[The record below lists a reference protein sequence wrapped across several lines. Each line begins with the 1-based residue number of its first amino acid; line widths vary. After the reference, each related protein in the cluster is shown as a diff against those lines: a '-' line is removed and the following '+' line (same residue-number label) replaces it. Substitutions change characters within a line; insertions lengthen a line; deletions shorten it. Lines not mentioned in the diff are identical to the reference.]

1 MMGLSTNEEARK
13 MNVRAIFIDMDGTLL
28 TASNSISRRN
38 KEAIYK
44 LINQGVKVFLATG
57 RHYDI
62 TAPYH
67 KEIGLQTPM
76 ICLNGAAI
84 HDAATGR
91 IIRMKTVRLNEERF
105 HNLTAESPCNVI
117 IHTANGN
124 YYKET
129 NKEINYWTNVGQIPP
144 RYIGD
149 LRKANY
155 QDVLKYSVRTGA
167 PCPELSSLFKK
178 EAEVIDW
185 NDGFE
190 LVAPNVSKWSAIKT
204 LLTEIRMS
212 PDEVVA
218 IGDGPND
225 IEMLRHAGTGVAMGN
240 ASEKVKLA
248 ADFVT
253 GHHENDGLAEFIER
267 NLLRSSKSYAI

>member
-1 MMGLSTNEEARK
+1 

-28 TASNSISRRN
+28 KASNYISRRN
-38 KEAIYK
+38 MEAIYR

-57 RHYDI
+57 RHYEV

-67 KEIGLQTPM
+67 KEIGLRTPM

-84 HDAATGR
+84 HAAETGR
-91 IIRMKTVRLNEERF
+91 VMQMRTVRLNEERF
-105 HNLTAESPCNVI
+105 HHLTAESPYNVI
-117 IHTANGN
+117 IHTANGL
-124 YYKET
+124 YCKET
-129 NKEINYWTNVGQIPP
+129 NEEIDYWTKVGQIPP

-149 LRKANY
+149 LRQANY
-155 QDVLKYSVRTGA
+155 HDVLKYSVRTGA
-167 PCPELSSLFKK
+167 PSPELTALFKK

-190 LVAPNVSKWSAIKT
+190 IVAPNVSKWSAIKS
-204 LLTEIRMS
+204 LLTEFGIS
-212 PDEVVA
+212 PNEVVA

-225 IEMLRHAGTGVAMGN
+225 IEMLRHVGIGAAMGN
-240 ASEKVKLA
+240 ASEKVKES
-248 ADFVT
+248 ADIVT

-267 NLLRSSKSYAI
+267 YLLKTSKSYAI

>member
-1 MMGLSTNEEARK
+1 

-28 TASNSISRRN
+28 KASNYISRRN
-38 KEAIYK
+38 MEAIYR
-44 LINQGVKVFLATG
+44 LMNQGVKVFLATG
-57 RHYDI
+57 RHYEV

-84 HDAATGR
+84 HDAETGR
-91 IIRMKTVRLNEERF
+91 VMQMKTVRLNEERF
-105 HNLTAESPCNVI
+105 HHLTAESSCNVI
-117 IHTANGN
+117 IHTANGL
-124 YYKET
+124 YCKET
-129 NKEINYWTNVGQIPP
+129 NEEIDYWTKVGQVPP

-149 LRKANY
+149 LRQANY

-167 PCPELSSLFKK
+167 PRPELSALFKE

-190 LVAPNVSKWSAIKT
+190 MIAPNVSKWSGIKS
-204 LLTEIRMS
+204 LLTEFRIS
-212 PDEVVA
+212 PNEVVA

-225 IEMLRHAGTGVAMGN
+225 IEMLRHVGIGVAMGN
-240 ASEKVKLA
+240 ASEKVKA
-248 ADFVT
+248 AANFVT

-267 NLLRSSKSYAI
+267 YLLKSYKSYAI